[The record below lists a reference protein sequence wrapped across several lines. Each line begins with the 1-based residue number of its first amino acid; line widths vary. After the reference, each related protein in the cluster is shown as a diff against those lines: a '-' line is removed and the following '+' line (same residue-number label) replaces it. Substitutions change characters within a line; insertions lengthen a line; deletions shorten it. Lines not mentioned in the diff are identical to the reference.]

1 MSKSIVKNAAYKSLL
16 SIFNIVIPIL
26 IGPYALRVLGAG
38 LIGRVGFVES
48 IYLYFNIF
56 ATFGIYQYGLREISR
71 VRDNKEKLNQLF
83 SSLFFMGL
91 MSNILVVILY
101 IPFVIFYTT
110 AYGKAATL
118 PVFIIYAFNIL
129 YNIFYVEWA
138 NEALERYDFI
148 TFKTIIIKS
157 LFVILLLTL
166 VKTPDDFMTYV
177 ILNSAVLFLNYF
189 ISFVYIKRSIK
200 LSFKGVTFRPHL
212 KYLVMSVILAN
223 ANVLYSLLD
232 KFALGQFVSEDS
244 VAYYITPQYII
255 SMING
260 LMMSIIFVTVP
271 RLSNYLGND
280 DEKAYISLLD
290 KVSKS
295 YFAFLF
301 PAALGIFALS
311 EEVIL
316 LYGGTSNPLM
326 QAIPVLKIFCIY
338 GLTLGIESILTN
350 QVIYVKRK
358 ENKLIAFIL
367 AGGLLNV
374 IFKVF
379 LIKTGNF
386 DPVTAITT
394 TCISNVVLII
404 LEYIYIRYSLKL
416 NFSLFSLSKLKYLF
430 ISLLFIPI
438 TALIKMYISSIL
450 LISLLS
456 IIINASL
463 YVFILILTKDEII
476 NTFAEK
482 LLSKLKR

>member
-1 MSKSIVKNAAYKSLL
+1 MSKSIVKNAIYKSLL

-26 IGPYALRVLGAG
+26 IGPYALRVLGAK

-83 SSLFFMGL
+83 SSLFFVGL
-91 MSNILVVILY
+91 MSNILVVVLY
-101 IPFVIFYTT
+101 IPFIIT
-110 AYGKAATL
+110 AYGKTEAF

-148 TFKTIIIKS
+148 TFKTIIVKS
-157 LFVILLLTL
+157 LFVVLLLTL
-166 VKTPDDFMTYV
+166 VKGPEDFITYV
-177 ILNSAVLFLNYF
+177 LLNSSILFLNYI
-189 ISFVYIKRSIK
+189 ISFIYIKRNIK
-200 LSFKGVTFRPHL
+200 LSLKGITFRPHL

-244 VAYYITPQYII
+244 VAYYITPQYIM

-260 LMMSIIFVTVP
+260 LMMSVIFVTVP

-280 DEKAYISLLD
+280 DEKSYISLLD
-290 KVSKS
+290 KVSSS
-295 YFAFLF
+295 YFALLF
-301 PAALGIFALS
+301 PAALGVFVLS
-311 EEVIL
+311 EEIIL
-316 LYGGTSNPLM
+316 LYGGQSNPLL
-326 QAIPVLKIFCIY
+326 QAIPVLKIFCLY

-358 ENKLIAFIL
+358 EKKLILFIL

-374 IFKVF
+374 VFKFV
-379 LIKTGNF
+379 LIKTGRFN
-386 DPVTAITT
+386 PVTAITT
-394 TCISNVVLII
+394 TCISNMVLIT
-404 LEYIYIRYSLKL
+404 LEYLYIRFNLKL
-416 NFSLFSLSKLKYLF
+416 GFNLFSFSKLKYLF

-438 TALIKMYISSIL
+438 TFIIKMYISNVL
-450 LISLLS
+450 TISLLA
-456 IIINASL
+456 IIINGAL
-463 YVFILILTKDEII
+463 YVSILMLTKDEII
-476 NTFAEK
+476 TTLTDK
-482 LLSKLKR
+482 LLSKFKK

>member
-26 IGPYALRVLGAG
+26 IGPYALRILGAK

-71 VRDNKEKLNQLF
+71 VRDDKEKLNKLF
-83 SSLFFMGL
+83 SSLFFIGL
-91 MSNILVVILY
+91 ISNLIVVLLY
-101 IPFVIFYTT
+101 IPFVFIV
-110 AYGKAATL
+110 YGKTEAF
-118 PVFIIYAFNIL
+118 PVFIIYVFNIL

-148 TFKTIIIKS
+148 TFKTIIVKS

-166 VKTPDDFMTYV
+166 VRTPDDFMTYV
-177 ILNSAVLFLNYF
+177 ILNSLVLFLNYF
-189 ISFVYIKRSIK
+189 ISFVYIKKGIK

-212 KYLVMSVILAN
+212 KFLVMSVILAN

-244 VAYYITPQYII
+244 VAYYITPQYIM

-280 DEKAYISLLD
+280 DEKAYVSLLD
-290 KVSKS
+290 KVAKS

-311 EEVIL
+311 REVIL
-316 LYGGTSNPLM
+316 LYGGTSNPLI
-326 QAIPVLKIFCIY
+326 QAIPVLRIFCIY
-338 GLTLGIESILTN
+338 GLTLGMESILTN

-358 ENKLIAFIL
+358 ENKLILFIL
-367 AGGLLNV
+367 TGGLLNV
-374 IFKVF
+374 IFKF
-379 LIKTGNF
+379 ILIKTGRFN
-386 DPVTAITT
+386 PVTAITT
-394 TCISNVVLII
+394 TCISNIVLIT
-404 LEYIYIRYSLKL
+404 LEYLYIRYSLKL
-416 NFSLFSLSKLKYLF
+416 SFNLFSFSKLKYLF
-430 ISLLFIPI
+430 ISLLFIPV
-438 TALIKMYISSIL
+438 TAVIKMYISSTL

-456 IIINASL
+456 ILINASL
-463 YVFILILTKDEII
+463 YAFILILIKDEII
-476 NTFAEK
+476 NTFTEK
-482 LLSKLKR
+482 LLSKFKK